1 MLSKTYQS
9 NQLISILDSSI
20 EDNTT
25 EVLNIKT
32 NVHSW
37 QKQRCCILILRDGK
51 LVYGGTHVPS
61 NQELC
66 RWLGDILKPN
76 LIKAALSVAREKIV
90 NPDSIVELVE
100 LLIKMRVFTWQEVE
114 ALMTTR
120 VLLILE
126 KILRHPGEIRGNNI
140 DKLDNFDL
148 GYGQDRHGLDWANIL
163 EELNQR
169 RHKWLGFATKI
180 PSMDAIA
187 VVTPEQFK
195 QIDNP
200 QVREHFKNSV
210 NGSNTLIDI
219 AEKMGKDPLS
229 IAKSYFIWANKDWVS
244 FLAIPQA
251 DQSADLGASRSS
263 DSSTQTKEK
272 TASNVAVSSPDNPN
286 LATVLSVDDSP
297 IVQITIK
304 RALNKHYNVLLADG
318 ATKALEILE
327 RCSVDLML
335 LDLTMPDIDG
345 LEFCRIVRK
354 IAEFDELPIVMV
366 TARDGLVN
374 KMKGHIAGT
383 NKYLTKPFSPEQL
396 RETVHQLIAR

>member
-1 MLSKTYQS
+1 M
-9 NQLISILDSSI
+9 
-20 EDNTT
+20 
-25 EVLNIKT
+25 
-32 NVHSW
+32 
-37 QKQRCCILILRDGK
+37 
-51 LVYGGTHVPS
+51 VYGGTHVPS

-76 LIKAALSVAREKIV
+76 LIKAALSVAQEKIV
-90 NPDSIVELVE
+90 NPNSTVELVE

-126 KILRHPGEIRGNNI
+126 KILRHPGEIRGNKV

-169 RHKWLGFATKI
+169 RHKWLSFATKI

-251 DQSADLGASRSS
+251 DRSTDRVGASRSS

-318 ATKALEILE
+318 ASKALEILE

-354 IAEFDELPIVMV
+354 IPEFYELPIVMV

-383 NKYLTKPFSPEQL
+383 SRYLTKPFSPEQL
-396 RETVHQLIAR
+396 KETVQQLIAR